1 MKAKM
6 KEFNNKKFMSI
17 SLESLGGN
25 YQWDILLF
33 QDGNREPLEIQEE
46 KKKIANKIV
55 NLLNKEMV

>member
-25 YQWDILLF
+25 YQWNILLF

-46 KKKIANKIV
+46 KKEIANKIIDI
-55 NLLNKEMV
+55 LNNE